1 MTTSKARL
9 TALIT
14 PVEQEAQNEA
24 KALSQGGRVS
34 RAVSRLRKDSGLG
47 LRTGSAALDL
57 LNEGSSLP
65 TSYQQALNA
74 LRSLSPDLVD
84 EMSALLDNEDSTSAI
99 KLLRERTDMDLAGGY
114 HLVQELSGRPDTAA

>member
-1 MTTSKARL
+1 M
-9 TALIT
+9 
-14 PVEQEAQNEA
+14 
-24 KALSQGGRVS
+24 S

-47 LRTGSAALDL
+47 LRTASAALDL

-65 TSYQQALNA
+65 TSYHQALNA

-84 EMSALLDNEDSTSAI
+84 EMSTLLDNEDSTSAI

-114 HLVQELSGRPDTAA
+114 HLVQELSGQPDTAA